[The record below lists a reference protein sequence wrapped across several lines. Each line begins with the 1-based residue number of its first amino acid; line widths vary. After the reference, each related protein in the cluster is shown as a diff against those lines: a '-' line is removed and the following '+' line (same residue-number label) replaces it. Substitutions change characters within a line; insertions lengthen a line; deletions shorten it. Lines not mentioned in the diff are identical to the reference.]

1 DHAVHQGLY
10 PNNPRGTTGALVPV
24 EFGWLPSVKGLPGSY
39 KFGVWYNTSDSA
51 DLMLDL
57 DRRPLGTTDVGA
69 LQRSGAYGGYI
80 NFQQQV
86 TGTAGGRGITVFL
99 NASQADKFTAATDS
113 QVALGM
119 ERKGVGERAR
129 DMVGLAVGAT
139 HGNGRYAGYQRQHNR
154 IYPNATLVVSDGY
167 EVAAEVFY
175 SWSPLPSLSVR
186 PNLQFIKH
194 PGGSAQNADAVV
206 LGLKT
211 LVAF

>member
-1 DHAVHQGLY
+1 
-10 PNNPRGTTGALVPV
+10 
-24 EFGWLPSVKGLPGSY
+24 
-39 KFGVWYNTSDSA
+39 
-51 DLMLDL
+51 ML
-57 DRRPLGTTDVGA
+57 
-69 LQRSGAYGGYI
+69 RS
-80 NFQQQV
+80 
-86 TGTAGGRGITVFL
+86 TAGGRGVSVFL

-119 ERKGVGERAR
+119 EVKGVGTRTR

-139 HGNGRYAGYQRQHNR
+139 HGNGRYAGYQRNHNR
-154 IYPNATLVVSDGY
+154 IYPNATVVVSDGY